1 MSDRE
6 DRKLR
11 EVPVATYQYRHEA
24 EFAAG
29 FLKDAGIPYRLQIDD
44 PALGII
50 MSTSARIWVAAIDER
65 RARDILATDRAL
77 QPMDEEDTGAWDDE
91 AADEGPSTARA
102 GPIGTGA
109 RRVGTRDVAGRR
121 SEPAVD
127 VYGNP
132 RPDLTLRQR
141 LISLGGSVAVSSILG
156 IEAVREAGVV
166 AVMVI
171 ALLGA
176 SLALVAVFGRAPA
189 FVTRILAGLSG
200 DAP

>member
-44 PALGII
+44 PALGIT

-77 QPMDEEDTGAWDDE
+77 QPMDDEDTGAWDDE
-91 AADEGPSTARA
+91 AADEDASGARA

-109 RRVGTRDVAGRR
+109 GRVETREVVGRR

-127 VYGNP
+127 VYGNS

-141 LISLGGSVAVSSILG
+141 LISLGGSVVVSSILG

-166 AVMVI
+166 VTMVI

-176 SLALVAVFGRAPA
+176 SLAAVAVLGRAPA
-189 FVTRILAGLSG
+189 FLRRILAGLSG